1 MRFPIFIFSII
12 LISQSSYAFV
22 VKKYEKTPKTMST
35 VSNIVS
41 RYNQKKVM
49 ENLRDFVSCCRPS
62 RLPGTDGHK
71 KSADWIVSKIKEM
84 DTSGESVL
92 TIEEFDP
99 DLNHAIEF
107 YNNDFQTKIA
117 SRYQK
122 NSAEYKKWKG
132 FTDSVLSTIQSFK
145 GLKGKNIV
153 WEKKGLLSPDEVII
167 LGAHYD
173 TIVYNEKNFQVD
185 ARADMPGADDNGTG
199 VAALLSM
206 IEILSELN
214 LAKTVRIVFFDFQ
227 ELAFL
232 GSRAYV
238 EKHQAELK
246 KNLTAY
252 LNVEMLGNDTKLFDK
267 TKKLRNFK
275 AYIRRAN
282 DIGHMKDKAI
292 AETIIKGG
300 KRGGSAISWELM
312 ANSYD
317 NSDHANFWKKGLT
330 AVAFS
335 QDLENDYNSKKHHT
349 SNDFPETINQKSY
362 YYAFRSIATGVLGWN
377 YDFIR

>member
-1 MRFPIFIFSII
+1 MSFRIIIFS
-12 LISQSSYAFV
+12 LLFSVSSASAFV
-22 VKKYEKTPKTMST
+22 VKKYEKTPKSMST
-35 VSNIVS
+35 ISNILG
-41 RYNQKKVM
+41 RYNKKKVM
-49 ENLRDFVSCCRPS
+49 RNLRDFVSCCRPS
-62 RLPGTDGHK
+62 RFPGTDGHK
-71 KSADWIVSKIKEM
+71 KSAEWIVSKIKEV

-92 TIEEFDP
+92 MVEEFTP
-99 DLNHAIEF
+99 DLDYAVDF
-107 YNNDFQTKIA
+107 YKKDFQKKVA
-117 SRYQK
+117 SKYAT

-132 FTDSVLSTIQSFK
+132 FTDTIMKTLGNFK

-153 WEKKGLLSPDEVII
+153 WEKKGLLAPDEVIM

-173 TIVYNEKNFQVD
+173 TIVYNEKTFKV
-185 ARADMPGADDNGTG
+185 APRADMPGADDNGTG

-206 IEILSELN
+206 IEIFSELN

-238 EKHQAELK
+238 NKHEKDLK
-246 KNLTAY
+246 KNLAAY
-252 LNVEMLGNDTKLFDK
+252 LNVEMIGNDTKIFDK

-275 AYIRRAN
+275 AYVRMTN
-282 DIGHMKDKAI
+282 DIGHSKDKKI
-292 AETIIKGG
+292 AEMISKVGR
-300 KRGGSAISWELM
+300 RGGSSINWEIM

-317 NSDHANFWKKGLT
+317 NSDHSNFWRKGLT

-349 SNDFPETINQKSY
+349 SDDFPETLNQTSY
-362 YYAFRSIATGVLGWN
+362 YFAFRSIAAGVLGWN

>member
-1 MRFPIFIFSII
+1 MRFQIIIFSLLLFIPE
-12 LISQSSYAFV
+12 SYAFV

-35 VSNIVS
+35 VSNIIG
-41 RYNQKKVM
+41 RYKKKKVM

-71 KSADWIVSKIKEM
+71 KSSDWILSKIKEM
-84 DTSGESVL
+84 DTSGESIL

-99 DLNHAIEF
+99 DIDYAIKF
-107 YNNDFQTKIA
+107 YQEDFANKIA
-117 SRYQK
+117 SK
-122 NSAEYKKWKG
+122 FKKTDAEYKKWRG
-132 FTDSVLSTIQSFK
+132 FTNSVIATLKNFK
-145 GLKGKNIV
+145 GIKGKNIV

-173 TIVYNEKNFQVD
+173 TIVYDQKSFKVTPK
-185 ARADMPGADDNGTG
+185 ADMPGADDNGTG

-206 IEILSELN
+206 IEIFSELN

-238 EKHQAELK
+238 EKHQKELR

-252 LNVEMLGNDTKLFDK
+252 LNVEMLGNDTKMFDK
-267 TKKLRNFK
+267 TKKLRNYR
-275 AYIRRAN
+275 AYIRRTN
-282 DIGHMKDKAI
+282 DIGHIKDKKMADLLI
-292 AETIIKGG
+292 NGGRQGSSIK
-300 KRGGSAISWELM
+300 WQLTP
-312 ANSYD
+312 NSYD
-317 NSDHANFWKKGLT
+317 NSDHSNFWRKGLT
-330 AVAFS
+330 AIAFT
-335 QDLENDYNSKKHHT
+335 QDLENDYNPKKHHS
-349 SNDFPETINQKSY
+349 SNDFPETLNQTSY
-362 YYAFRSIATGVLGWN
+362 YFAFKSLTAAVLGWN